1 MSGSSLHSSRENACL
16 LLTSD
21 KTAATLLSMAY
32 KTLVLTLL
40 LAAGS
45 VHAQALAARERL
57 LVQPAWL
64 AQHLEDQDLVLLH
77 VGPRPEYDAGHIPGA
92 RYLNYQDL
100 AVTDRSAGG
109 LTLQM
114 LPAETLRQ
122 RLAAAGISNTSRIVL
137 SFGRDNPYVSPT
149 ARVLFTLDYAG
160 LGDRASLL
168 DGGLDAWVKAGHPLS
183 TEAPP
188 DRAGTLAPLT
198 IRPLI
203 VDAAF
208 VKANLKTPGVAIVD
222 GRNAGFY
229 HGTQTGGGPAA
240 PHKTGHIQG
249 AGNVPFGD
257 TVDQANHLKPAAE
270 LQKLF
275 AGAGAKPGDTVVAYC
290 HIGQQATQVILAAR
304 TLGFKVLLYDGS
316 FEEWSRNDYPVE
328 NPGK

>member
-1 MSGSSLHSSRENACL
+1 M
-16 LLTSD
+16 T
-21 KTAATLLSMAY
+21 Y
-32 KTLVLTLL
+32 KSFVVALL

-45 VHAQALAARERL
+45 AHAQAPDARARL
-57 LVQPAWL
+57 LVQPARL
-64 AQHLEDQDLVLLH
+64 AEHLQDTDLVLLH

-100 AVTDRSAGG
+100 AVTDRSPGG

-114 LPAETLRQ
+114 LPAEDLRK

-137 SFGRDNPYVSPT
+137 YFGRENPFVSPT

-160 LGDRASLL
+160 LGDRSSVL
-168 DGGLDAWVKAGHPLS
+168 DGGLEAWVKDGHPLS

-188 DRAGTLAPLT
+188 DRTGELGPLT
-198 IRPLI
+198 VRPLI
-203 VDAAF
+203 VDAEF
-208 VKANLKTPGVAIVD
+208 VRANLATRNIAIVD

-229 HGTQTGGGPAA
+229 SGTQTGGGPTA

-249 AGNVPFGD
+249 AGNVPFSD
-257 TVDQANHLKPAAE
+257 TVDQANRLKPAAE
-270 LQKLF
+270 LQKRF
-275 AGAGAKPGDTVVAYC
+275 ADAGAQPGDTVVAYC

-316 FEEWSRNDYPVE
+316 FEEWSRKDYPVE
-328 NPGK
+328 NPAKR